1 MKSKPFFVI
10 DTNILISAFLL
21 TETSNA
27 ALTLKKARDTGKIIM
42 SEESFTELFDVLV
55 RPKFDKYISLDK
67 RLQLLADLKS
77 IIKTVTVETKITV
90 CRDPKDNKFLELAIA
105 GNASCIVT
113 GDNDLLVLN
122 PFNKIPILTPA
133 DFLRS

>member
-77 IIKTVTVETKITV
+77 IIKKVTVETKITV

>member
-1 MKSKPFFVI
+1 
-10 DTNILISAFLL
+10 
-21 TETSNA
+21 
-27 ALTLKKARDTGKIIM
+27 M